1 VPYYYGGERPELLAV
16 VPRDRRRVL
25 ELGCG
30 VGAFASEFLKTNS
43 AAEYWAWSRFTR
55 RRLKAASTSTGCS
68 TASWSKSTRN
78 YPTATSTCSCAT
90 MCSRLAT
97 PFEIRVLPWVVV
109 DGTVQM
115 TRARVREG
123 GAR

>member
-43 AAEYWAWSRFTR
+43 AVEYWGVEPFHAAAAEGRQHLYRMFD
-55 RRLKAASTSTGCS
+55 RLVEQV
-68 TASWSKSTRN
+68 
-78 YPTATSTCSCAT
+78 Y
-90 MCSRLAT
+90 
-97 PFEIRVLPWVVV
+97 V

-115 TRARVREG
+115 TRARAREG

>member
-1 VPYYYGGERPELLAV
+1 MTVPARGSSLHRGQPDVPYYYGGERPELLAV

-43 AAEYWAWSRFTR
+43 AAEYWGVQPFHAAAAEDRQHLYRMFD
-55 RRLKAASTSTGCS
+55 RLVEQV
-68 TASWSKSTRN
+68 
-78 YPTATSTCSCAT
+78 Y
-90 MCSRLAT
+90 
-97 PFEIRVLPWVVV
+97 V

-115 TRARVREG
+115 TRARAREG